1 MPYLHIGQ
9 NVTVEEKHI
18 IGIFDLDN
26 ASWSKHTRRF
36 LESAEEEGQVI
47 SVCEDIPRSFLLC
60 DHPYHR
66 QIVYL
71 SQLSTATL
79 QKRTAA
85 GQEKSEE
92 TNPF

>member
-9 NVTVEEKHI
+9 NVTVEQKHI

-26 ASWSKHTRRF
+26 SSWSKHTRAF
-36 LESAEEEGQVI
+36 LENAETEGQVI
-47 SVCEDIPRSFLLC
+47 SVCEDIPKSFLLC

-71 SQLSTATL
+71 SQLNPVTL
-79 QKRTAA
+79 QKRA
-85 GQEKSEE
+85 ESWREE
-92 TNPF
+92 LE